1 MRLYLIATV
10 SKLRYDWTCQLES
23 EQGLNLRCRFT
34 AAEHVKDQTGFRSMY
49 FGVGL
54 LLHYAIKIN
63 KNLETRIH
71 SNQEYPW
78 DDRTKIQIFCISS
91 FCHLP
96 SGRKCNSSQGEI
108 PIPYRVRVCFFL
120 YYLDNEL
127 NVPWRMLKGWLER
140 IAILLTI
147 NLSSRNANF

>member
-1 MRLYLIATV
+1 MIELVNSKASKDWIPVVVLRLQSTWKIKLVLDQCISELVCFCIMSYKAKQEPWNQDLLKSRV
-10 SKLRYDWTCQLES
+10 SLRWQD
-23 EQGLNLRCRFT
+23 
-34 AAEHVKDQTGFRSMY
+34 
-49 FGVGL
+49 
-54 LLHYAIKIN
+54 
-63 KNLETRIH
+63 KNPD
-71 SNQEYPW
+71 S
-78 DDRTKIQIFCISS
+78 CISS
-91 FCHLP
+91 FRHLP

-108 PIPYRVRVCFFL
+108 PIPYRVRVFVFL

>member
-1 MRLYLIATV
+1 MIHVRLYLIATV

-23 EQGLNLRCRFT
+23 EQGLNPRCRFT

-54 LLHYAIKIN
+54 LLHYVIKA
-63 KNLETRIH
+63 KQEPW
-71 SNQEYPW
+71 NQDSLKSRVSLRWQDKHP
-78 DDRTKIQIFCISS
+78 DSCISS
-91 FCHLP
+91 FRHLP

-108 PIPYRVRVCFFL
+108 PIPYRVRVFFL

-127 NVPWRMLKGWLER
+127 NVPWRMLKG
-140 IAILLTI
+140 
-147 NLSSRNANF
+147 